1 MPTTFVNH
9 LKDQHEFLKFDHHCI
24 RYLLISTPTTL
35 SIMFLIIFCCSI
47 LLTTFVFLI
56 LLFKFLQYIRKLL
69 FSDLDKDSITNVLKQ
84 LRKLPWSECEQ
95 YILKCFMKVHKGKYG
110 QIHLIASLTSGL
122 SRHHEEFAVAVVD
135 EVCLPSTVFYW
146 LIHVDFVVSEIS

>member
-1 MPTTFVNH
+1 
-9 LKDQHEFLKFDHHCI
+9 
-24 RYLLISTPTTL
+24 
-35 SIMFLIIFCCSI
+35 MFRIIFCCSI
-47 LLTTFVFLI
+47 VLATLVILI
-56 LLFKFLQYIRKLL
+56 LLLKFLQYIRKLL

-122 SRHHEEFAVAVVD
+122 SRHHDEFAVAVVD
-135 EVCLPSTVFYW
+135 EVCSFHCILWTNTYGF
-146 LIHVDFVVSEIS
+146 LFCVVRISKSCKFLKIRKRLL

>member
-1 MPTTFVNH
+1 
-9 LKDQHEFLKFDHHCI
+9 
-24 RYLLISTPTTL
+24 
-35 SIMFLIIFCCSI
+35 
-47 LLTTFVFLI
+47 
-56 LLFKFLQYIRKLL
+56 
-69 FSDLDKDSITNVLKQ
+69 
-84 LRKLPWSECEQ
+84 
-95 YILKCFMKVHKGKYG
+95 MKVHKGKYG